1 MLNLS
6 VPFTDKGRPMN
17 DMEIPPVLEST
28 FALEQLTHIA
38 NDMDEH
44 QFTLLFKPIFGV
56 DVSESVY
63 LDIWQALRD
72 GTIEGP
78 AYAVVERNEAF
89 RTARYD
95 SEQDTLL
102 VNRDVIGQ
110 ALNEPNTSPGL
121 LLALIGGF
129 GQYLADQIH
138 SKRFAESETD
148 SPELDH
154 EDAKEA
160 GSKYASLMAFLDSS
174 PTDGTE
180 FAHYTHD
187 ELSAPLVLDLS
198 EAPELE
204 EFLPEAPITIKPR
217 FGAGEGGHETIER
230 VLEEVGFDETEIKSI
245 YFGNWLRDHSQLVDP
260 KLVRAEDAPRNF
272 PNQFSRS
279 ALTAIVDILAA
290 KEFRNQEDD
299 GEDQGDFQVS
309 PEVLGVYKASEHIDN
324 PTNHDESPVDPTDI
338 DPDFEMP
345 VLPGTEATQVYPTTS
360 MKVYI
365 DKPVLHMN
373 SKIWEAA
380 REGRTAVGMRAFGE
394 ALHVLEDYFA
404 HSNFV
409 ELSLHK
415 QGHTQVLPWTTEVE
429 CDHGLPVITGLFSG
443 TDILGSLAEPLGKVL
458 FPDEYPAFKE
468 ITPGY
473 RSTSEQILLILLGE
487 LENPTWLNAFEK
499 LLALRDRY
507 ADNPLFRFV
516 RRATWTLLLPLNL
529 VRYYG
534 RKLFQDLF
542 QWLGDRVG
550 EEQTRSGM
558 NPNTDASVDAT
569 HSQLSKDHDSHP
581 FYDLAIEMARHAVKQ
596 VGEEMFRF
604 WNGEVEYPPVSL
616 ASGFICHPYDS
627 SWQDSLVAEWL
638 EKHEDKVQA
647 ASAFDNLKEIYQAN
661 IDTLFEKLRALDVN
675 AMHTT

>member
-1 MLNLS
+1 
-6 VPFTDKGRPMN
+6 MN
-17 DMEIPPVLEST
+17 DMEIPAVLEST
-28 FALEQLTHIA
+28 FALEQLTRIA

-72 GTIEGP
+72 GMIEGP

-89 RTARYD
+89 RAARYD

-102 VNRDVIGQ
+102 VNRDVIEQ

-138 SKRFAESETD
+138 SKCVAEGEID
-148 SPELDH
+148 SPELDL

-174 PTDGTE
+174 PTDGLE

-187 ELSAPLVLDLS
+187 ALSAPLVLDLS
-198 EAPELE
+198 DTPELE
-204 EFLPEAPITIKPR
+204 EFLPEAPITIRPR
-217 FGAGEGGHETIER
+217 FGAGEGGHGTIER

-290 KEFRNQEDD
+290 KEFRNQQDD
-299 GEDQGDFQVS
+299 GEEQGDFQVS

-324 PTNHDESPVDPTDI
+324 PTNHDESPVDPTEI
-338 DPDFEMP
+338 DPDFEKP
-345 VLPGTEATQVYPTTS
+345 VLPGTESTQVCPKTS
-360 MKVYI
+360 MKAYI
-365 DKPVLHMN
+365 DKPVAHMS
-373 SKIWEAA
+373 SKIREAA
-380 REGRTAVGMRAFGE
+380 REGKTAEGMRAFGE

-429 CDHGLPVITGLFSG
+429 CEHGLPVITGLFSG

-487 LENPTWLNAFEK
+487 LENPTWLKAFEK

-558 NPNTDASVDAT
+558 NPNTDARADAT

-581 FYDLAIEMARHAVKQ
+581 FYDLAIDMARHAVKQ

-604 WNGEVEYPPVSL
+604 WNGEVEHPPADL

-647 ASAFDNLKEIYQAN
+647 ASAFDSLKAIYDKH
-661 IDTLFEKLRALDVN
+661 IETLLEKLEALEVN
-675 AMHTT
+675 SMQTT